1 MSDLV
6 TFLPNTYKLDTSS
19 TNYNLLY
26 CTFCDNLIRFFI
38 KSQKAKKFKEIIV
51 EFFMCLNLSFLR
63 LLLTYRV
70 RFFIKTK
77 IFKEIIVALRFHEF
91 FFNLS
96 LLVSRLASLRA
107 QQNVNKCCNRKPE
120 VVLSAVTEPQSYG
133 QSTLHKS
140 WQKLKLRKL
149 EILQIPK

>member
-1 MSDLV
+1 MSQI
-6 TFLPNTYKLDTSS
+6 FL
-19 TNYNLLY
+19 
-26 CTFCDNLIRFFI
+26 RFFFLRKLR
-38 KSQKAKKFKEIIV
+38 KSKISSF

-63 LLLTYRV
+63 LLITYRV

-77 IFKEIIVALRFHEF
+77 KFKEIIVALRFHEF
-91 FFNLS
+91 FSFNLS
-96 LLVSRLASLRA
+96 LLVSQLASLRA

-133 QSTLHKS
+133 QNTLHKS